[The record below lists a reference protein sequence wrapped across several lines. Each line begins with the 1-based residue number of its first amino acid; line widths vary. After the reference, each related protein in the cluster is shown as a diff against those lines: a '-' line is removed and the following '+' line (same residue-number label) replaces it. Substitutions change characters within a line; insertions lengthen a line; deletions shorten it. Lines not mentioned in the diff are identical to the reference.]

1 MKVKYAFV
9 ALMVM
14 CLPLVFLGC
23 HGSDSASS
31 SSSSTTDT
39 TTARRFVTINQMT
52 AASTVP
58 WTEGTEVSVYNNTR
72 RTSNIFDT
80 FTASSTSDTT
90 RFTGYMTC
98 KRYNFLEIFW
108 PKVGSEGITSLASE
122 GGDSLLALDISG
134 QDGTLETINS
144 KFNFTYG
151 KAKISTTTAT
161 DLTAKAAMIYV
172 RRLMSIGKFSFVD
185 ENGDEIKDITSVKI
199 ENMCT
204 EGIFDFTTSKISL
217 TPVRQPI
224 VLKPTSGYLTLPV
237 YVALFA
243 PYATAKFTVTTA
255 DGSVYST
262 TEDVVMSSLTAGTT
276 YPFSYYLKKQ

>member
-23 HGSDSASS
+23 HGSDSESS

-161 DLTAKAAMIYV
+161 DLTAKAVMIYV

-185 ENGDEIKDITSVKI
+185 ENGDEYRMPKKIILEPSSRKDNIK
-199 ENMCT
+199 N
-204 EGIFDFTTSKISL
+204 
-217 TPVRQPI
+217 
-224 VLKPTSGYLTLPV
+224 
-237 YVALFA
+237 
-243 PYATAKFTVTTA
+243 
-255 DGSVYST
+255 
-262 TEDVVMSSLTAGTT
+262 
-276 YPFSYYLKKQ
+276 